1 MRRNKLALLVRL
13 TFLLGLGLGACDGGS
28 DEPTTATSA
37 PSTEPTEA
45 PPPAD
50 AGTPETEPYV
60 SPRPV
65 LASGAAGAPAPAT
78 RAWTAQFAAQQLV
91 DGGLVYDNGFSHDV
105 TYAECAATST
115 PDSSG
120 GYSSFECYLESS
132 QVAPYWIDL
141 AVAEDGEARATFVE
155 YAR

>member
-1 MRRNKLALLVRL
+1 MRRNKTTLLFCL
-13 TFLLGLGLGACDGGS
+13 TLLLGLGLGACDDGS
-28 DEPTTATSA
+28 DEPTSA
-37 PSTEPTEA
+37 PPPSTEPTEA

-50 AGTPETEPYV
+50 AGTRQTEPHV

-65 LASGAAGAPAPAT
+65 LASGAAGAPDAPAT
-78 RAWTAQFAAQQLV
+78 RAWTPQFAAQRLV
-91 DGGLVYDNGFSHDV
+91 DGGLVYDNGFRHDV
-105 TYAECAATST
+105 TYAECTATST

-141 AVAEDGEARATFVE
+141 AVAEDGEARATFLE